1 MATRIDM
8 PKLSDTMEEG
18 IILKWKKNE
27 GDTIKQGEI
36 IAEIQSDKADME
48 LEAYE
53 SGVILKLFAKEK
65 EAVKIG
71 APLVIIGKAGEDF
84 SNLLKTETK
93 KVENKKSASSEISKT
108 TKTTVSK
115 ISTSDKRIK
124 ASPLAKRIA
133 IEKGVELNYL
143 VGTGP
148 LGRIVKQ
155 DVENYSLVSNVKYSD
170 EEVNRIP
177 ISLMRKT
184 IARRL
189 SASKV
194 IAPHF
199 YVTIEIKMDKV
210 AEMREKINSEKNVKI
225 SYNDF
230 IVKAVSIAI
239 QKHPE
244 VNSSWNHDSIVYH
257 KKIDIGVA
265 VSTDEGLTTP
275 VVRNSND
282 KSLQEISSEIKQLA
296 IKSKERKLKPEEFQG
311 STFTISNLGM
321 FDVENFTAII
331 NPPESAILAVG
342 TVVEKPIIS
351 ANKIVIGKV
360 MKVTLS
366 CDHRVIDGAMAGRFL
381 QTLKQILESTTEIN

>member
-155 DVENYSLVSNVKYSD
+155 DVENYSLVSNVKFSD

-275 VVRNSND
+275 VVRNSNN

>member
-93 KVENKKSASSEISKT
+93 KFENKKSASSEISKT

-115 ISTSDKRIK
+115 ISTLDKRIK

-148 LGRIVKQ
+148 LGRIIKQ
-155 DVENYSLVSNVKYSD
+155 DVENYSLVSNVKFSD
-170 EEVNRIP
+170 EDVNRIP

-199 YVTIEIKMDKV
+199 YVTIKIRMDKV

-239 QKHPE
+239 QNHPE

-275 VVRNSND
+275 VVRNSNN

-342 TVVEKPIIS
+342 TVVEKPIVS

>member
-93 KVENKKSASSEISKT
+93 KFENKKSASSEISKT

-155 DVENYSLVSNVKYSD
+155 DVENYSLVSNVKFSD
-170 EEVNRIP
+170 EDVNRIP

-199 YVTIEIKMDKV
+199 YVTIEIRMDKV

-239 QKHPE
+239 QKHPG

-275 VVRNSND
+275 VVRNSNN

-331 NPPESAILAVG
+331 NPPESTILSVA
-342 TVVEKPIIS
+342 
-351 ANKIVIGKV
+351 
-360 MKVTLS
+360 
-366 CDHRVIDGAMAGRFL
+366 
-381 QTLKQILESTTEIN
+381 STTNHFFGISDSVK

>member
-93 KVENKKSASSEISKT
+93 KFENKKSASSEISKT

-148 LGRIVKQ
+148 LGRIIKQ
-155 DVENYSLVSNVKYSD
+155 DVENYSLVSNVKFSD
-170 EEVNRIP
+170 EDVNRIP

-199 YVTIEIKMDKV
+199 YVTIKIRMDKV

-239 QKHPE
+239 QNHPE

-275 VVRNSND
+275 VVRNSNN

-342 TVVEKPIIS
+342 TVVEKPIVS

>member
-93 KVENKKSASSEISKT
+93 KFENKKSASSEISKT

-155 DVENYSLVSNVKYSD
+155 DVENYSLVSNVKFSD
-170 EEVNRIP
+170 EDVNRIP

-199 YVTIEIKMDKV
+199 YVTIEIRMDKV

-239 QKHPE
+239 QKHPG

-275 VVRNSND
+275 VVRNSNN

-342 TVVEKPIIS
+342 TVVEKPIVS

-366 CDHRVIDGAMAGRFL
+366 CDHRVIDGAMAGKFL
-381 QTLKQILESTTEIN
+381 QTLKQILQSTTEIN

>member
-93 KVENKKSASSEISKT
+93 KFENKKSASSEISKT

-155 DVENYSLVSNVKYSD
+155 DVENYSLVSNVKFSD
-170 EEVNRIP
+170 EDVNRIP

-199 YVTIEIKMDKV
+199 YVTIEIRMDKV

-230 IVKAVSIAI
+230 IVRAVSIAI

-275 VVRNSND
+275 VVRNSNN

-342 TVVEKPIIS
+342 TVVEKPIVS

-381 QTLKQILESTTEIN
+381 QTLKQILESTTEMN

>member
-84 SNLLKTETK
+84 SNLLKTEIK
-93 KVENKKSASSEISKT
+93 KFENKKSASSEISKT

-155 DVENYSLVSNVKYSD
+155 DVENYSLVSNVKFSD
-170 EEVNRIP
+170 EDVNRIP

-199 YVTIEIKMDKV
+199 YVTIEIRMDKV

-275 VVRNSND
+275 VVRNSNN

-342 TVVEKPIIS
+342 TVVEKPIVS